1 MSTREPTSAPGLPTL
16 YARALLASGRRGG
29 ELPDTELLRPRVTV
43 DRDHLAAYARLCGFD
58 LSDRLP
64 LTYPH
69 VLGFGTQLELMTSGE
84 FPYPLLGL
92 VHLANTFTRTRAVQ
106 ASEELTLRVRATGP
120 GEHPKGHTFVL
131 LTEVS
136 AGDEAVWT
144 GRSTYLYR
152 TGGSSSAQRRSS
164 GEPGEPAGTP
174 TARWRLPGDTGR
186 RYADVSGDRNPIHL
200 HPLTSRPFGF
210 RRPIAHGMYTAARC
224 LAALGPKLPD
234 ATSAEVEFAAPV
246 PLPGTVDFSSGPEGE
261 NAGGWWFTLHGKGGR
276 EHLRGW
282 LRPS

>member
-1 MSTREPTSAPGLPTL
+1 MGTRELTSPSWLPTL
-16 YARALLASGRRGG
+16 YARALLASWRSGG

-43 DRDHLAAYARLCGFD
+43 DRDHLAAYARVCGFD

-69 VLGFGTQLELMTSGE
+69 VLGFGLQLELMTSGE

-92 VHLANTFTRTRAVQ
+92 VHIANTFTRSRTID
-106 ASEELTLRVRATGP
+106 ASEELTVRVRATEP
-120 GEHPKGHTFVL
+120 GEHPKGRTFVL
-131 LTEVS
+131 VTEVS
-136 AGDEAVWT
+136 TGDEVVWT

-152 TGGSSSAQRRSS
+152 TGASSSEQRDRSS
-164 GEPGEPAGTP
+164 DEPAGTP
-174 TARWRLPGDTGR
+174 GARWRLPDDAGR

-224 LAALGPKLPD
+224 LAALGPRIPA
-234 ATSAEVEFAAPV
+234 ATMVGVDFGA
-246 PLPGTVDFSSGPEGE
+246 PLPLPSTVHFYARPDGTFAV
-261 NAGGWWFTLHGKGGR
+261 HGKGGR
-276 EHLRGW
+276 RHLAGT
-282 LRPS
+282 LHSA